1 MNKNRLLSLG
11 LIGLLLIAMVAL
23 GGCVPGAEPAEGGG
37 TSSLYLI
44 IFLVVIFAFFYFVM
58 IRPQRKKQ
66 KEHQQMMMELKK
78 GDKVVTAA
86 GIYGVVESISEDNV
100 VIKVESGATL
110 RVLRQSVALRQQEE
124 QPKIR

>member
-1 MNKNRLLSLG
+1 MRKNRILNSASIAG
-11 LIGLLLIAMVAL
+11 LVLTLALISGCAAPPAGGEEGTSMLPLLLMMAL
-23 GGCVPGAEPAEGGG
+23 LFGV
-37 TSSLYLI
+37 
-44 IFLVVIFAFFYFVM
+44 FYFIM
-58 IRPQRKKQ
+58 IRPQRKRQKQ
-66 KEHQQMMMELKK
+66 HQQMMIDLKK
-78 GDKVVTAA
+78 GDKVVTAG

>member
-11 LIGLLLIAMVAL
+11 LIGLLLIALVAL
-23 GGCVPGAEPAEGGG
+23 GGCIPGQEPAEGGG

-66 KEHQQMMMELKK
+66 KEHQQMAQELKR
-78 GDKVVTAA
+78 GDKIMTIG
-86 GIYGVVESISEDNV
+86 GIYGDIESVSEDSIV
-100 VIKVESGATL
+100 VKVESGTTIRMAKTSIAGV
-110 RVLRQSVALRQQEE
+110 RSQE
-124 QPKIR
+124 QKPF